1 MKSSEQSEITQ
12 KSNRFFEVMKEHG
25 LIEAVNQTSRY
36 LNGQFLKWRYGPGI
50 DVMSKDWDN
59 LILLDAYRY
68 DYFEKYSRFE
78 GNLSRVF
85 SCGNNSPQF
94 IEENFSGKELHDTV
108 YITSNPHVKNI
119 SADVFYKIES
129 LLDEWDS
136 EVGTILPEDVTK
148 SAIEA
153 SNKYPE
159 KRLIIHYM
167 QPHDP
172 HLGETADEYRKR
184 VETTTEVKTSN
195 NDSVRWPKTRFPELY
210 KNGQISKEELEQS
223 YIETI
228 YEVERSVERLLPELT
243 GKTVISSDHGENL
256 GEKKFGVTTIE
267 HSNDT
272 KECLFVPWLELPYD
286 ERKNI
291 TKEEPV
297 HFESPEQDQI
307 EKQLTY
313 LGYR

>member
-1 MKSSEQSEITQ
+1 MESSERAEITQ
-12 KSNRFFEVMKEHG
+12 KTKRFFQVIRERG
-25 LIEAVNQTSRY
+25 LIEAINQTRRY
-36 LNGQFLKWRYGPGI
+36 LNGELLKWRYGPGI
-50 DVMSKDWDN
+50 DVMNNDWDN

-68 DYFEKYSRFE
+68 DYFEKYSRFD
-78 GNLSRVF
+78 GDLSQVF
-85 SCGNNSPQF
+85 SRGNNSPQF
-94 IEENFSGKELHDTV
+94 IKQNFSGRELHDTV
-108 YITSNPHVKNI
+108 YVTSNPHAKDI
-119 SADVFYKIES
+119 STDVFYKIEY

-172 HLGETADEYRKR
+172 HLGKTADKYRKR
-184 VETTTEVKTSN
+184 VETATELDGSTN
-195 NDSVRWPKTRFPELY
+195 NTVRWPKTRFPELY

-228 YEVERSVERLLPELT
+228 HEVEKSVEGLLPELT
-243 GKTVISSDHGENL
+243 GKTVISSDHGEKL
-256 GEKKFGVTTIE
+256 GENKSGVTTIE
-267 HSNDT
+267 HSNNT
-272 KECLFVPWLELPYD
+272 KECLFVPWLELPYN

-291 TKEEPV
+291 VKEEPV
-297 HFESPEQDQI
+297 YFESPEQDKV